1 MYSIRVLLHI
11 AAEGFLF
18 ALDSLRSNKLRTFLS
33 LLGITIGIFAIITVF
48 TITDSLNRNIRS
60 SIASLGE
67 NVVFIQKWPWAF
79 GGDYPWWKYMNR
91 PIVSVKEA
99 EELKHRLSLAE
110 AVCFNASGAWP
121 VRFKGNAVENTEV
134 VMIGKDYDKVRTF
147 EIADGRYLSEG
158 ELSSGKAVC
167 VIGSNIAENL
177 FESIDPIGREVTV
190 GNRRLRV
197 VGVFAPEGSSIVG
210 NSTDDQLICP
220 VNLAR
225 NIVDLRKERFNPSIL
240 VKAREGISNDEL
252 KGEIAGVMRSI
263 RRLNPSQEE
272 NFALNETNLLTQGF
286 EGLFVIIA
294 LAGWIIGGFSILV
307 GGFGIANIMF
317 VTVKERTS
325 QIGIQKA
332 LGARNTFILLQFLS
346 ESVLLSLSGGMLGL
360 AIIFM
365 GAWVTGKVIDFDIA
379 LRWNNIGLG
388 LGISFVIG
396 VISGLFPSLMAARL
410 DPVEAMRK

>member
-1 MYSIRVLLHI
+1 VYSFRVLLHI
-11 AAEGFLF
+11 AMEGFLF

-67 NVVFIQKWPWAF
+67 NVVFVQKWPWAF

-99 EELKHRLSLAE
+99 EELRHRLHLAE
-110 AVCFNASGAWP
+110 AVCFSASGSWP

-147 EIADGRYLSEG
+147 EIGDGRYLSEG

-167 VIGSNIAENL
+167 VIGSNIAQNL
-177 FESIDPIGREVTV
+177 FESVDPIGMEVTV

-197 VGVFAPEGSSIVG
+197 VGVFAPEGTSIVG

-240 VKAREGISNDEL
+240 VKAGEGISNDEL
-252 KGEIAGVMRSI
+252 KGEIAGAMRSI
-263 RRLNPSQEE
+263 RRITPSQEE

-332 LGARNTFILLQFLS
+332 LGARNSFILLQFLS

-360 AIIFM
+360 GIIFL
-365 GAWVTGKVIDFDIA
+365 GAWVTGKFIDFDIA

>member
-1 MYSIRVLLHI
+1 M
-11 AAEGFLF
+11 EGFLF

-67 NVVFIQKWPWAF
+67 NVVFVQKWPWAF

-99 EELKHRLSLAE
+99 EELRHRLHLAE
-110 AVCFNASGAWP
+110 AVCFSASGSWP

-147 EIADGRYLSEG
+147 EIGDGRYLSEG

-167 VIGSNIAENL
+167 VIGSNIAQNL
-177 FESIDPIGREVTV
+177 FESVDPIGMEVTV

-197 VGVFAPEGSSIVG
+197 VGVFAPEGTSIVG

-240 VKAREGISNDEL
+240 VKAGEGISNDEL
-252 KGEIAGVMRSI
+252 KGEIAGAMRSI
-263 RRLNPSQEE
+263 RRITPSQEE

-332 LGARNTFILLQFLS
+332 LGARNSFILLQFLS

-360 AIIFM
+360 GIIFL
-365 GAWVTGKVIDFDIA
+365 GAWVTGKFIDFDIA

>member
-1 MYSIRVLLHI
+1 
-11 AAEGFLF
+11 
-18 ALDSLRSNKLRTFLS
+18 
-33 LLGITIGIFAIITVF
+33 
-48 TITDSLNRNIRS
+48 
-60 SIASLGE
+60 
-67 NVVFIQKWPWAF
+67 
-79 GGDYPWWKYMNR
+79 
-91 PIVSVKEA
+91 
-99 EELKHRLSLAE
+99 
-110 AVCFNASGAWP
+110 
-121 VRFKGNAVENTEV
+121 
-134 VMIGKDYDKVRTF
+134 
-147 EIADGRYLSEG
+147 
-158 ELSSGKAVC
+158 
-167 VIGSNIAENL
+167 
-177 FESIDPIGREVTV
+177 
-190 GNRRLRV
+190 
-197 VGVFAPEGSSIVG
+197 
-210 NSTDDQLICP
+210 
-220 VNLAR
+220 
-225 NIVDLRKERFNPSIL
+225 VDLRKERFNPSIL

-252 KGEIAGVMRSI
+252 KGEIAGAMRSI
-263 RRLNPSQEE
+263 RRITPSQEE

-332 LGARNTFILLQFLS
+332 LGARNSFILLQFLS

-365 GAWVTGKVIDFDIA
+365 GAWVTGKFIDFDIA